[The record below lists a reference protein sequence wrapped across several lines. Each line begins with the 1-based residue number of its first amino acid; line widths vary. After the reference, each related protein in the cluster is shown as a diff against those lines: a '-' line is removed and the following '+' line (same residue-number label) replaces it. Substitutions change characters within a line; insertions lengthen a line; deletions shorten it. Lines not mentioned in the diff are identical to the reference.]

1 MVMKLLMDYE
11 FRKEAMKHLNQKAMN
26 STILGEL
33 KREYTLNEICI
44 ITRAG
49 PAKCLGLKDKGHLG
63 VGADA
68 DITIYDMLDDKEEMF
83 NAPRYVMKA
92 GQLLIANH
100 EFISDYT
107 DKKVL
112 RVAPEYDRDIE
123 KVIKP
128 FFDDFYSV
136 QFANYPIDDEYLH
149 GTGVVIETKK
159 KKSIHENK

>member
-1 MVMKLLMDYE
+1 MDYE

-68 DITIYDMLDDKEEMF
+68 DITIYDILDDKEAMF
-83 NAPRYVMKA
+83 NAPRYVLKA
-92 GQLLIANH
+92 GQLLISNH
-100 EFISDYT
+100 EFVSDYT

-112 RVAPEYDRDIE
+112 RVAPEYDKSIE

-128 FFDDFYSV
+128 FFDDFYSIS
-136 QFANYPIDDEYLH
+136 FENYAINDDYLH
-149 GTGVVIETKK
+149 GTGVVVESNKK
-159 KKSIHENK
+159 NSIYEN

>member
-1 MVMKLLMDYE
+1 MDYE
-11 FRKEAMKHLNQKAMN
+11 FRKVAMKSVNQKAMN

-44 ITRAG
+44 VTRAG

-92 GQLLIANH
+92 GQLLIADH
-100 EFISDYT
+100 EFVSDYT

-112 RVAPEYDRDIE
+112 RVAPDYDKDIE

-136 QFANYPIDDEYLH
+136 SYSNYAIQDEYLH
-149 GTGVVIETKK
+149 GTGKVIETRKK
-159 KKSIHENK
+159 NSIYEN